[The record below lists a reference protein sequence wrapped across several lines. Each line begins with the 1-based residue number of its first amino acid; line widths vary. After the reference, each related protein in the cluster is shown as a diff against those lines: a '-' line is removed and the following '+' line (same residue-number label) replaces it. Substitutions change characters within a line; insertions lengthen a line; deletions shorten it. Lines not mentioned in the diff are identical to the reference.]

1 MQQADRPL
9 LGIVLM
15 LGFCLL
21 APLGDSVAKLL
32 GGHVPLSQLVFFRFS
47 IQAAILV
54 PIVLLTGRTLRMSR
68 RALGFTAVRTVLHVI
83 GIGAMFLSLRF
94 LPLADAVAIAFVMP
108 FIMLL
113 LGWAFLGEEV
123 GVRRLAACA
132 VGFVGTCM
140 VIQPSFV
147 EVGWAALLPVLVAV
161 NFAFFML
168 VTRMM
173 RAEVDPVAM
182 QSVSGIMGTVA
193 LAPLLLIAD
202 GSWWAEFDV
211 VSPAPRTWA
220 LILAM
225 GCIGTMAHLLMTWSL
240 RHAPTATLA
249 PMQYL
254 EIPFSTL
261 IGWVIFREFPDGLA
275 LAGIGVTIG
284 AGLYII
290 WREQRAGR
298 QSLPAERPAPP
309 AA

>member
-9 LGIVLM
+9 LGITLM

-21 APLGDSVAKLL
+21 APLGDATAKLL
-32 GGHVPLSQLVFFRFS
+32 GGHVPLSQLVFFRFA

-54 PIVLLTGRTLRMSR
+54 PVVLLAGGALRMSR
-68 RALGFTAVRTVLHVI
+68 RALGFTALRTLLHIV
-83 GIGAMFLSLRF
+83 GIGSMFLSLRF

-108 FIMLL
+108 FFMLL
-113 LGWAFLGEEV
+113 LGWFFLGEEV
-123 GVRRLAACA
+123 GVRRLTACA

-161 NFAFFML
+161 NFSFFML

-173 RAEVDPVAM
+173 RADVDPVAM
-182 QSVSGIMGTVA
+182 QSVSGLMGTAV

-202 GSWWAEFDV
+202 GTLWAEFDV
-211 VSPAPRTWA
+211 VSPAPRTWV
-220 LILAM
+220 LIAAM

-254 EIPFSTL
+254 EIPFSAL
-261 IGWVIFREFPDGLA
+261 IGWMIFKEFPNGLA
-275 LAGIGVTIG
+275 LAGIGVTMG

-290 WREQRAGR
+290 WREQMTGR
-298 QSLPAERPAPP
+298 QNRQVTRPAPP